1 MPQDSVY
8 DSNASPT
15 TGLQESEM
23 DHLVAKI
30 YIRFDAPS
38 SVSGRCRDMQVKC
51 FAGKMSTTVTASFS
65 GVTKVAISFIAAT
78 RCARQSLKAYRGLW
92 PRCA

>member
-8 DSNASPT
+8 DSNASPA
-15 TGLQESEM
+15 TGLQESEV

-30 YIRFDAPS
+30 YIGFDAPS

-51 FAGKMSTTVTASFS
+51 FAGKMSKTVTASFS
-65 GVTKVAISFIAAT
+65 GVTRVAIAFIAAT
-78 RCARQSLKAYRGLW
+78 HCAHLCPKQYRGSW